1 MMRNRLLLWIRD
13 QSGHSRRTI
22 LDRFPIV
29 VGKTDLD
36 HLLLARQA
44 SAVIEFV
51 RVAKIPESQLG
62 LALL

>member
-29 VGKTDLD
+29 VGKTDIWTICSWQD
-36 HLLLARQA
+36 KHR
-44 SAVIEFV
+44 
-51 RVAKIPESQLG
+51 P
-62 LALL
+62 